1 MRFRGTLPISFISFR
16 AGQTDMALQIGD
28 ALRNGFDDLLSED
41 GALVTG
47 VFLLFL
53 LANQFASATFTR
65 ALFDSF
71 GPSGGPPGAGA
82 GVSNLVGPFS
92 LDLALPIAAVLAVV
106 FMLVGQ
112 LVRFWGIRL
121 FAGPDEIRS
130 DDARER
136 AVMAVVL
143 GGGVAVGLFALSMS
157 SNVLGQVFTPVLAGI
172 AGLAA
177 GILSLVLNVVLV
189 YLRQAIALYDGGYA
203 DTVKHSLARFMDAPA
218 QILVLLFVL
227 FLVGIVAAIPAV
239 TSVLSVVFPQSVRLP
254 DRSLLQIAS
263 IVLQAPVSAFSLAV
277 VTNAYV
283 QVRAAAAGDA
293 V

>member
-1 MRFRGTLPISFISFR
+1 
-16 AGQTDMALQIGD
+16 MALQIGD

-41 GALVTG
+41 GVLVTG

-65 ALFDSF
+65 ALFSSF

-82 GVSNLVGPFS
+82 GGSSLVGPFS

-157 SNVLGQVFTPVLAGI
+157 SNVLGQVFSPILAGI

-177 GILSLVLNVVLV
+177 GVLSLVLNVVLV
-189 YLRQAIALYDGGYA
+189 YLRQAIALYDGGYV
-203 DTVKHSLARFMDAPA
+203 DTVTHSLARFMDAPA

-239 TSVLSVVFPQSVRLP
+239 ASVLSVVFPGTVGLP

-263 IVLQAPVSAFSLAV
+263 VVLQAPVSAFSLAV
-277 VTNAYV
+277 VTDAYV
-283 QVRAAAAGDA
+283 QVRASESEDEF
-293 V
+293 